1 MGQISREQREQ
12 AKQSVG
18 SLSSLL
24 LSNYVSSTAPFH
36 LCSQLLSNT
45 WPPYAFFV
53 TPQKNRWRPETS
65 AKKNMYTDISDV
77 QVQGL
82 NSSPTTIIANYLWS
96 SYFHMCVLFPCFVPH
111 SCLLTFCCFICLFL
125 QPKTF
130 QLHCHWRCQYFSNTS
145 KGRVCGAADN
155 AVPPST
161 SKLFQSPRATPQLT
175 GLAPSLSCR
184 RLLFCSSCCL
194 VSFLVD
200 FCLQLPQAIYL
211 DCIIA
216 LQHCHASWKAE
227 LWMST
232 TYFKDTHHLLATF
245 VQCTCIIDLVLSHW
259 KLLIWG

>member
-155 AVPPST
+155 ALYPQAPASFSRAPAPPLNWQVWPLLCLVEDFYFAPHVA
-161 SKLFQSPRATPQLT
+161 LF
-175 GLAPSLSCR
+175 PSLWI
-184 RLLFCSSCCL
+184 FVSSCPR
-194 VSFLVD
+194 
-200 FCLQLPQAIYL
+200 QYTWI
-211 DCIIA
+211 
-216 LQHCHASWKAE
+216 
-227 LWMST
+227 
-232 TYFKDTHHLLATF
+232 
-245 VQCTCIIDLVLSHW
+245 VLSPCNIVMHLG
-259 KLLIWG
+259 KLNYGWALRILKTHTIY